1 MPKLVRLDKFLA
13 EMGTGSRSQIKEAA
27 KRGRIQVNGVVEKKT
42 DRKIDLDQDHVFW
55 DGTEIVFAEMEY
67 YMLNKPQ
74 GVVSATVDNLHKTVL
89 ELLADKKRQ
98 DLFPAGRLDID
109 TEGLLLITN
118 DGSLAHRLLSPRHH
132 VDKTYFARVEGRLP
146 DRAVELFLAGLV
158 MKDGTKAMPAGLKV
172 VKVLEDGSEILLTIQ
187 EGKFHQVKRMFEAVD
202 CRVVYLKRIS
212 MGPLKLDEGLKPGE
226 YRPLKEEEIKQLKDM
241 G

>member
-74 GVVSATVDNLHKTVL
+74 GIVSATVDNLHKTVL

-146 DRAVELFLAGLV
+146 DRAVELFFAGLV
-158 MKDGTKAMPAGLKV
+158 MKDGTKAMPAELKV